1 MKYYMVN
8 GKNRH
13 IPMTFWT
20 PAESKA
26 DAVISFFVGTNGTE
40 ITSIYR
46 ISKKHFKEQTKF

>member
-1 MKYYMVN
+1 MVN